1 MTKGDNCEREKGSDP
16 GCRGRTFFIRG
27 INDTSMEQIAEA
39 VPVSKMTIYKYFQS
53 KEGLLEAIID
63 RLLQVTHGDFKQMV
77 KTSDNA
83 LGVLMKMA
91 AYRKL
96 DRISEIFIEELI
108 REYPNIAQRLLD
120 YQQTFVLPEF
130 ERVIFE
136 GQQQGKIRKDIS
148 PHLLVMFLISIKK
161 FLAQPEKLQGIAS
174 LKTASEQLLTIL
186 YQGIVAPEHKE
197 SLDFLQ
203 RKL

>member
-1 MTKGDNCEREKGSDP
+1 MP
-16 GCRGRTFFIRG
+16 GKNFFIRG

>member
-1 MTKGDNCEREKGSDP
+1 MKGKRDQILDAGEEL
-16 GCRGRTFFIRG
+16 FFIRG

-77 KTSDNA
+77 KTSDNT

>member
-1 MTKGDNCEREKGSDP
+1 MVKGKRDQILDAGEEL
-16 GCRGRTFFIRG
+16 FFIRG

-148 PHLLVMFLISIKK
+148 PHLLVMFLLSIKK

>member
-1 MTKGDNCEREKGSDP
+1 MKGKRDQILDAGEEL
-16 GCRGRTFFIRG
+16 FFDRG

-63 RLLQVTHGDFKQMV
+63 RLMQVTHEDFKQMV

-83 LGVLMKMA
+83 LGVLMRMA
-91 AYRKL
+91 DYRKL

-108 REYPNIAQRLLD
+108 RDYPPIARRLLD

-148 PHLLVMFLISIKK
+148 PHLLVLFLLSMKK
-161 FLAQPEKLQGIAS
+161 FLSQPGKLQGIAS
-174 LKTASEQLLTIL
+174 LKSASEQLLTIL

-197 SLDFLQ
+197 SLDLLQ

>member
-1 MTKGDNCEREKGSDP
+1 MKGKRDQILDAGEEL
-16 GCRGRTFFIRG
+16 FFIRG

>member
-1 MTKGDNCEREKGSDP
+1 MKGKRDQILDAGEEL
-16 GCRGRTFFIRG
+16 FFIRG

-148 PHLLVMFLISIKK
+148 PHLLVMFLLSIKK

>member
-1 MTKGDNCEREKGSDP
+1 
-16 GCRGRTFFIRG
+16 
-27 INDTSMEQIAEA
+27 MEQIAEA

-63 RLLQVTHGDFKQMV
+63 RLLLQVTHGDFKQMV

>member
-1 MTKGDNCEREKGSDP
+1 VKGKRDQILDAGEEL
-16 GCRGRTFFIRG
+16 FFIRG

-148 PHLLVMFLISIKK
+148 PHLLVMFLLSIKK

>member
-1 MTKGDNCEREKGSDP
+1 MKGKRDQILDAGEEL
-16 GCRGRTFFIRG
+16 FFIRG

-197 SLDFLQ
+197 SLDFL
-203 RKL
+203 

>member
-1 MTKGDNCEREKGSDP
+1 MVKGKRDQILDAGEEL
-16 GCRGRTFFIRG
+16 FFIRG

>member
-1 MTKGDNCEREKGSDP
+1 MDAGEEL
-16 GCRGRTFFIRG
+16 FFIRG

-148 PHLLVMFLISIKK
+148 PHLLVMFLLSIKK

>member
-1 MTKGDNCEREKGSDP
+1 
-16 GCRGRTFFIRG
+16 
-27 INDTSMEQIAEA
+27 
-39 VPVSKMTIYKYFQS
+39 
-53 KEGLLEAIID
+53 
-63 RLLQVTHGDFKQMV
+63 
-77 KTSDNA
+77 
-83 LGVLMKMA
+83 MKMA